1 MFVSSCKDDI
11 KLFKRAKSFL
21 LHWVFFWFIMGA
33 LAGSF
38 HLLCWLLLQMAII
51 YTYGMCIYQLKS
63 GLSWCKSRHT
73 TGARVPNTTLL
84 VKGII

>member
-1 MFVSSCKDDI
+1 MFESSCKDDI
-11 KLFKRAKSFL
+11 KLIKRAKSFL
-21 LHWVFFWFIMGA
+21 LHWVFLWFIVGA

-38 HLLCWLLLQMAII
+38 HLLCWLFLQMVII
-51 YTYGMCIYQLKS
+51 CTYGMCIYKLKS

-73 TGARVPNTTLL
+73 TGAWVPNTTVL